1 MGDWIRPVP
10 ERALRTRARLVA
22 GLFCAVCFLGLAVRL
37 FYLQLVGSGW

>member
-10 ERALRTRARLVA
+10 ERALGTGARLVG

-37 FYLQLVGSGW
+37 F